1 MGIGQSVPLAE
12 FYAVSGGL
20 RGAARIPN
28 VNLRP
33 ISRRGAAM
41 KRFTSLAIVF
51 LSVGPLAAQPN
62 FELPKAVSIDAETLK
77 KIEGKIEDLK
87 VALDGLP
94 RTLAAGIR
102 EDVEVYH
109 KAAVWMV
116 RHGEYFAKDTAKQ
129 TLAVLDAGLER
140 ARHAAKGEAPWL
152 EITGKPVI
160 RGYRSRIDGSIQPY
174 SVVLPTDYIKK
185 RGTWR
190 IDIVLHGRNQTLT
203 EVSFIRSKETAKAA
217 QPTDRITIEVYGRGN
232 NAYRWAGEEDVHEA
246 FADVAGRDAVRTD
259 KGWLFTSS
267 PRFLR
272 GFSMGGAGTWHIGLH
287 HPSMFRAISP
297 GAGFTTTHG
306 YIKNLPKLPDYQE
319 RCLTIYDAVN
329 YAENAFNVPVIAYS
343 GEKDPQKAAADNIEN
358 ALKTFK
364 EPLNFQHIVAPGLEH
379 KQPPEWLAKIEAEF
393 AKIEAKPK
401 PTTPERV
408 RFVTYTLRY
417 PECKWVRI
425 EGLERHYDRASVDA
439 VPKDDNLTVTTKN
452 VSRITLRHE
461 FAKKIVIDGQTV
473 PESNSRT
480 FAKES
485 GKWTAAKPHDTVLR
499 KRPGLQGPIDDV
511 FHTPFHVVGPT
522 KSGWIDDHA
531 KASLARFGYEWDKYF
546 RSMLPTKVH
555 GKQSVLLFGD
565 PASNP
570 EIAAVLPK
578 LPITWTA
585 EKLVVNGVEYDPKTH
600 VPVLIYPHPAV
611 KGKYVVLNSGHT
623 FRAADLKGTNAL
635 LYPRLGD
642 WAVLK
647 PNPTK
652 ADPAAADVV
661 AAGIFNE
668 NWQFEK

>member
-20 RGAARIPN
+20 RGATRIPN

-62 FELPKAVSIDAETLK
+62 FEVPKAVAIDAETLT

-140 ARHAAKGEAPWL
+140 AKHAAKGEAPWR
-152 EITGKPVI
+152 EVRGKPLV
-160 RGYRSRIDGSIQPY
+160 RGHNSPIDGSIQPV
-174 SVVLPTDYIKK
+174 SVLVPADFDPTKPGFHIVV
-185 RGTWR
+185 
-190 IDIVLHGRNQTLT
+190 VLHGRDQTLT
-203 EVSFIRSKETAKAA
+203 EVKFIAGKENAKAGTTA
-217 QPTDRITIEVYGRGN
+217 NRIVVEVYGRGN
-232 NAYRWAGEEDVHEA
+232 NAFRWAGEQDVHEA
-246 FADVAGRDAVRTD
+246 INIARRTVKVAGAAAEKAIMTAPV
-259 KGWLFTSS
+259 
-267 PRFLR
+267 FLR

-358 ALKTFK
+358 ALKWFK
-364 EPLNFQHIVAPGLEH
+364 ETLSFQHIVAPGLEH
-379 KQPPEWLAKIEAEF
+379 KQPPEWLAKIESEF
-393 AKIEAKPK
+393 AKIGAAPK
-401 PTTPERV
+401 LTTPERV

-425 EGLERHYDRASVDA
+425 EGLDRHYDRAVVDA
-439 VPKDDNLTVTTKN
+439 VPKDGTVTVTTQN
-452 VSRITLRHE
+452 VSQIKLE
-461 FAKKIVIDGQTV
+461 LKPEWKIVIDGQSV
-473 PESNSRT
+473 PVANSQSYE
-480 FAKES
+480 KVN
-485 GKWTAAKPHDTVLR
+485 GKWAVAKLDYRLR

-511 FHTPFHVVGPT
+511 FHTPFRVVGPT

-546 RSMLPTKVH
+546 RGTLPTKVH
-555 GKQSVLLFGD
+555 GEQSVLLFGD

-600 VPVLIYPHPAV
+600 VPVLIYPHPDL

-661 AAGIFNE
+661 AAGIFDE

>member
-1 MGIGQSVPLAE
+1 MNLSRSLVLLA
-12 FYAVSGGL
+12 L
-20 RGAARIPN
+20 
-28 VNLRP
+28 
-33 ISRRGAAM
+33 
-41 KRFTSLAIVF
+41 LA
-51 LSVGPLAAQPN
+51 LPAAAQPN
-62 FELPKAVSIDAETLK
+62 FETPKAVAIDAETLT

-87 VALDGLP
+87 VAIAGLP
-94 RTLAAGIR
+94 KVLGPGIR
-102 EDVEVYH
+102 EDVEVYL
-109 KAAVWMV
+109 KAAEWIV
-116 RHGEYFAKDTAKQ
+116 RHGEFYAKDGGKQ

-140 ARHAAKGEAPWL
+140 AKHAAKGEAPWE

-174 SVVLPTDYIKK
+174 SVVLPTDFTKK

-246 FADVAGRDAVRTD
+246 FADVASRDAVRTD

-267 PRFLR
+267 PLFLR

-319 RCLTIYDAVN
+319 RCLAIYDAIH

-343 GEKDPQKAAADNIEN
+343 GEKDGQKAAADNIEN
-358 ALKTFK
+358 ALKGFK
-364 EPLNFQHIVAPGLEH
+364 EPLNFQHLVAPGLEH

-393 AKIEAKPK
+393 AKIDAKPK

-408 RFVTYTLRY
+408 RFVTHTLRY
-417 PECKWVRI
+417 PTCKWVTI
-425 EGLERHYDRASVDA
+425 EGLERHYDRSVVDA
-439 VPKDDNLTVTTKN
+439 VPKDGIVTVTTQN
-452 VSRITLRHE
+452 VSRIRFGRDLE
-461 FAKKIVIDGQTV
+461 LSSKFVIDGQAV
-473 PESNSRT
+473 PKSDSQTYEKRN
-480 FAKES
+480 
-485 GKWTAAKPHDTVLR
+485 GKWAEAKPDAALR

-511 FHTPFHVVGPT
+511 FHTPFRVVGPT
-522 KSGWIDDHA
+522 KAGWIDAHT
-531 KASLARFGYEWDKYF
+531 KASLARFGFEWDKFF
-546 RSMLPTKVH
+546 RGTLPTKVH
-555 GKQSVLLFGD
+555 GEQSNLLFGD

-570 EIAAVLPK
+570 VVAAVLPK

-585 EKLVVNGVEYDPKTH
+585 EKLVVNGVTYDPKTH
-600 VPVLIYPHPAV
+600 VPVLIYPHPTM
-611 KGKYVVLNSGHT
+611 KGRYVVLNSGHT

-661 AAGIFNE
+661 AAGLFDE

>member
-1 MGIGQSVPLAE
+1 MT
-12 FYAVSGGL
+12 
-20 RGAARIPN
+20 
-28 VNLRP
+28 
-33 ISRRGAAM
+33 
-41 KRFTSLAIVF
+41 RFSSLAIVF

-62 FELPKAVSIDAETLK
+62 FEVPKAVAIDADTLIQ
-77 KIEGKIEDLK
+77 IERKIEDLNI
-87 VALDGLP
+87 ALSGLP
-94 RTLAAGIR
+94 RVIGPGIR

-116 RHGEYFAKDTAKQ
+116 RHGEYFDKDTAKQ

-140 ARHAAKGEAPWL
+140 AKHVAKGEAPWL
-152 EITGKPVI
+152 AITGKPVI
-160 RGYRSRIDGSIQPY
+160 RGYRSRIDGSVQPY
-174 SVVLPTDYIKK
+174 SCVLPTDYAKR

-190 IDIVLHGRNQTLT
+190 IDIVLHGRNQKLT
-203 EVSFIRSKETAKAA
+203 EVSFIRSKESSKAA

-232 NAYRWAGEEDVHEA
+232 NAYRWAGEQDVLES
-246 FADVAGRDAVRTD
+246 FWDVASRDIERTD
-259 KGWLFTSS
+259 KAWLFFS
-267 PRFLR
+267 PRYLR

-306 YIKNLPKLPDYQE
+306 YIKNLPNLPDYQE
-319 RCLTIYDAVN
+319 RCLTIYDAAN

-417 PECKWVRI
+417 PECNWVTI
-425 EGLERHYDRASVDA
+425 EGLERHYDRAVVDA
-439 VPKDDNLTVTTKN
+439 IPKDGTVTATTRN
-452 VSRITLRHE
+452 ISRIRFGRDLEPTW
-461 FAKKIVIDGQTV
+461 KIVIDGQAV
-473 PESNSRT
+473 LQSDSQT
-480 FAKES
+480 FEKVN
-485 GKWTAAKPHDTVLR
+485 GKWSPAKPDATALR

-511 FHTPFHVVGPT
+511 FHTPFRVVGPT
-522 KSGWIDDHA
+522 KAGWIDDHA

-546 RSMLPTKVH
+546 RGTLPTKLQ
-555 GKQSVLLFGD
+555 GEQSVLLFGD

-578 LPITWTA
+578 LPIQWTA
-585 EKLVVNGVEYDPKTH
+585 EKLTVNGVEYDAKTH
-600 VPVLIYPHPAV
+600 VPVLIYPHPTV
-611 KGKYVVLNSGHT
+611 TGKYVVLNSGHT

-647 PNPTK
+647 PTPTK
-652 ADPAAADVV
+652 SDPAAAEVV
-661 AAGIFNE
+661 AAGIFDE
-668 NWQFEK
+668 SWRFVK